1 MSTIIFKRKPRIIGW
16 YSVAGKKES
25 EGPLGETFSRVVK
38 DEYFGEKTH
47 EGAER
52 KFFITAIQ
60 GAIQSAGVQ
69 PDIVFAGDL
78 LNQIVIVGRLTGNP
92 EVVKSEEGKERSQ
105 ITLAVP
111 RSYKN
116 ADGEYDTDFVD
127 CVLWGGV
134 AENTAEYCKKGDIV
148 GVKGRIQT
156 NNYETEDGEK
166 RKSTQIVAEKVTF
179 LSSKKEKEDDIE
191 KSDDELDM

>member
-1 MSTIIFKRKPRIIGW
+1 MM
-16 YSVAGKKES
+16 
-25 EGPLGETFSRVVK
+25 
-38 DEYFGEKTH
+38 
-47 EGAER
+47 
-52 KFFITAIQ
+52 
-60 GAIQSAGVQ
+60 
-69 PDIVFAGDL
+69 
-78 LNQIVIVGRLTGNP
+78 NQIVIVGRLTKDP
-92 EVVKSEEGKERSQ
+92 EVVKSEDGKERSQ

-127 CVLWGGV
+127 CILWGGV

-179 LSSKKEKEDDIE
+179 LSSRKEKEDDIE

>member
-1 MSTIIFKRKPRIIGW
+1 M
-16 YSVAGKKES
+16 
-25 EGPLGETFSRVVK
+25 
-38 DEYFGEKTH
+38 
-47 EGAER
+47 
-52 KFFITAIQ
+52 
-60 GAIQSAGVQ
+60 
-69 PDIVFAGDL
+69 
-78 LNQIVIVGRLTGNP
+78 LNQTVLVGRLVKDPELYETENGNK
-92 EVVKSEEGKERSQ
+92 VTS

-127 CVLWGGV
+127 CILWGGV

-179 LSSKKEKEDDIE
+179 LSSRKEKEDDIE

>member
-1 MSTIIFKRKPRIIGW
+1 M
-16 YSVAGKKES
+16 
-25 EGPLGETFSRVVK
+25 
-38 DEYFGEKTH
+38 
-47 EGAER
+47 
-52 KFFITAIQ
+52 
-60 GAIQSAGVQ
+60 
-69 PDIVFAGDL
+69 

-127 CVLWGGV
+127 CILWGGV

-179 LSSKKEKEDDIE
+179 LSSRKEKEDDIE
-191 KSDDELDM
+191 KSDDALDM